1 MKSKGSWK
9 MQTFSDERDTAVGV
23 VRSDF
28 LRFTHGLD
36 KVRRFVNYP
45 EDELAGAHEET
56 R

>member
-1 MKSKGSWK
+1 MEDAD
-9 MQTFSDERDTAVGV
+9 FSDERDTAVGV